1 MRNKILILLLVA
13 LAPIGALGQS
23 VSGGYIDFLESATLQ
38 GPVQGALS
46 KQFTADSLQA
56 RIGLAPD
63 DPEVVLEQ
71 YLGKEKSTEI
81 TLEQSFDFPTVYH
94 HRNRLSKLGIERS
107 RANLSQSRR
116 DLMIEFS
123 DAYLNSI
130 FLSKQCDMMQQQT
143 ESLNRLIA
151 LNQKAV
157 GSGQK
162 SNMELMQSR
171 MSLSE
176 AKAALSDVQNQ
187 LTRSLELVAM
197 LSGGGVDTAQI
208 RMMDYPTLGWS
219 GSQEDFVA
227 MAMDRSPQSEMMRLD
242 SLIAKRTL
250 TLSRNE
256 WIPRLKVGYRADFA
270 PSSTAKHGFVAGISL
285 PLWQNSS
292 KVRYGKA
299 LQAATQ
305 AGNLQAAAR
314 LRISLDGVYTQYL
327 SAQQALS
334 AYQGSG
340 IENYSTM
347 LEAALKGGELN
358 ATEYLL
364 LLQNWW
370 QTSTKYLQTEYL
382 QRQSLAAIAIL
393 TM

>member
-1 MRNKILILLLVA
+1 MRNKIIILLLA
-13 LAPIGALGQS
+13 LAPIAAIGQS
-23 VSGGYIDFLESATLQ
+23 TSGGYLDFLESATAQ
-38 GPVQGALS
+38 GPVQGALI
-46 KQFTADSLQA
+46 KQFTADSLQT

-63 DPEVVLEQ
+63 DPELGLEQ

-81 TLEQSFDFPTVYH
+81 SLEQSFDFPTVYH
-94 HRNRLSKLGIERS
+94 HRNRLSKLSIERS
-107 RANLSQSRR
+107 KANLSQSRR

-130 FLSKQCDMMQQQT
+130 LLSKQYAMMQQQT
-143 ESLNRLIA
+143 VSLDKLIA
-151 LNQKAV
+151 LNQHAV

-162 SNMELMQSR
+162 SNMELIQSR
-171 MSLSE
+171 MMLSE
-176 AKAALSDVQNQ
+176 TKASMSELHNQ

-197 LSGGGVDTAQI
+197 LSGAGVDTTQI
-208 RMMDYPTLGWS
+208 RQMSYPALGWS
-219 GSQEDFVA
+219 GSREDFA
-227 MAMDRSPQSEMMRLD
+227 DMALERSPQSEMMRLD

-256 WIPRLKVGYRADFA
+256 WIPRLKVGYRTEMT
-270 PSSTAKHGFVAGISL
+270 PSSSAKHGFMAGISL

-314 LRISLDGVYTQYL
+314 LRISLDGVYSQYQ
-327 SAQQALS
+327 SADQALKAYKSSGVEDYS
-334 AYQGSG
+334 A
-340 IENYSTM
+340 M
-347 LEAALKGGELN
+347 LSSALKGGELN
-358 ATEYLL
+358 STEYLL

-370 QTSTKYLQTEYL
+370 QTSTKLLEAEYL
-382 QRQSLAAIAIL
+382 CCQSLATMAIL